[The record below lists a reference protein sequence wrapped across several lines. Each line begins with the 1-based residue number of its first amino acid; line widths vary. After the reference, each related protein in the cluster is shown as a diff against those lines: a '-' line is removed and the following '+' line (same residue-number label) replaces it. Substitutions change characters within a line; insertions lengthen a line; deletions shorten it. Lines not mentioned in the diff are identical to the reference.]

1 MFNFLELHPLHLAS
15 LLELEYLIV
24 ADLAGVVDLTAG
36 SLDVAY
42 MMLDVQFR

>member
-1 MFNFLELHPLHLAS
+1 MFYFLELHPLHLAS